1 MGTCVGQTQ
10 NIAVASSLD
19 TLNSS
24 ANEVITQA
32 ANAYDYSEFDLILNN
47 ETSLVKQKLVQYGK
61 ESESLTA
68 LQTAILKNT
77 IESDSD
83 YTVFN
88 DLDNLY
94 LNTNAKSDLN
104 YALTSFKQ
112 LYNDPKVSQATDG
125 STYKTAIN
133 LVENSSIS
141 TCLDLPN
148 SILGGGGTGGSGSS
162 NGSNSDS
169 DKIKFPVHEY
179 NVSLIDYY
187 VNGRLNDCTFFGI
200 ACNKDLCIGFYDTI
214 VNCLM
219 NLAYYSTM
227 DIKGSV
233 GIIYKALELI
243 SVATPAKNLI
253 VAAWET
259 ITGVFASIW
268 TTICNAFHAVP
279 VIGTILSL
287 ILIIVG
293 VSTIVLLGAM
303 LVFGYLKKGFAIGW
317 MIHGLFNWEPYCGEI
332 N

>member
-1 MGTCVGQTQ
+1 MILNLLILMGTCVGQTQ

-19 TLNSS
+19 SLNSS

-141 TCLDLPN
+141 ACLDLPN
-148 SILGGGGTGGSGSS
+148 SILGGGSF

-200 ACNKDLCIGFYDTI
+200 ACN
-214 VNCLM
+214 
-219 NLAYYSTM
+219 
-227 DIKGSV
+227 
-233 GIIYKALELI
+233 KALELI

-279 VIGTILSL
+279 VVGTILSL

-293 VSTIVLLGAM
+293 VYTIVLLGAM
-303 LVFGYLKKGFAIGW
+303 LVFGYLKRSSLLDG
-317 MIHGLFNWEPYCGEI
+317 
-332 N
+332 